1 MTNKAL
7 DICSIFEKNANELT
21 ARGQKRYMK
30 NQFEFYGI
38 KAPLRRR
45 LQRPFL
51 LKSNLPA
58 QDKLASI
65 VRKLWNKN
73 ERECHYFAQELVL
86 QYTGQFQRK
95 DMALLEYMIT
105 NKSWWDTTDFIA
117 TNLVAAFFNEY
128 PDEQKIKVN
137 QWIKSGNIWLQRAAI
152 LFQLHYK
159 HALDRELL
167 THIIHSLLGS
177 KEFFVNKAIGWILRE
192 YSKINPAWVKNFIAS
207 TDLHSLSQREAL
219 KYISK

>member
-1 MTNKAL
+1 
-7 DICSIFEKNANELT
+7 
-21 ARGQKRYMK
+21 
-30 NQFEFYGI
+30 
-38 KAPLRRR
+38 
-45 LQRPFL
+45 
-51 LKSNLPA
+51 
-58 QDKLASI
+58 
-65 VRKLWNKN
+65 
-73 ERECHYFAQELVL
+73 
-86 QYTGQFQRK
+86 
-95 DMALLEYMIT
+95 MALLEYMIT

-192 YSKINPAWVKNFIAS
+192 YSKINPAWVKKFIAS